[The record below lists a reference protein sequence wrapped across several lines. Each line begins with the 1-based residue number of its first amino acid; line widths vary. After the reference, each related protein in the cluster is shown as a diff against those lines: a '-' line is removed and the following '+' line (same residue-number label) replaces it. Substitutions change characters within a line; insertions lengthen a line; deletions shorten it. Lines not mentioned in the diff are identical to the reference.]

1 MREQLLY
8 LQSLGL
14 SQVDWSS
21 ILFLI
26 VAGTLYVVA
35 PPLGYVSSKRRM
47 LAASMWA
54 MIGKLAI
61 AIFRQ
66 CLFSLEALGGP
77 AVGNN
82 WNVTPVPAPTASRG
96 NGVFGAFDELL
107 PVLLALAETVAFLA
121 AIILFVFGIQRLV
134 RREPVPMQPHA
145 TERPGQP

>member
-77 AVGNN
+77 AAGNN
-82 WNVTPVPAPTASRG
+82 WNVMPVPAPTAARG
-96 NGVFGAFDELL
+96 SGLFGAFDELL
-107 PVLLALAETVAFLA
+107 PVLLTLAETVAFLA

-134 RREPVPMQPHA
+134 RREPVPMQPPA
-145 TERPGQP
+145 TERPGSI

>member
-1 MREQLLY
+1 
-8 LQSLGL
+8 
-14 SQVDWSS
+14 
-21 ILFLI
+21 
-26 VAGTLYVVA
+26 
-35 PPLGYVSSKRRM
+35 M

-96 NGVFGAFDELL
+96 NGLFGAFDELL
-107 PVLLALAETVAFLA
+107 PVLLTLAETVAFLA

-134 RREPVPMQPHA
+134 RREPLPMQPHA

>member
-77 AVGNN
+77 AAGNN
-82 WNVTPVPAPTASRG
+82 WNVVAAPSRG
-96 NGVFGAFDELL
+96 NGLFGAFDQLL
-107 PVLLALAETVAFLA
+107 PVLLTLAETVAFLA
-121 AIILFVFGIQRLV
+121 AVILFVFGIQRLV
-134 RREPVPMQPHA
+134 RREPVAVQPHPA
-145 TERPGQP
+145 ERQGQP

>member
-1 MREQLLY
+1 MRYPSESTAPGEAMREQLLY
-8 LQSLGL
+8 FQSLGL

-35 PPLGYVSSKRRM
+35 PPLGYVSSKRRL

-82 WNVTPVPAPTASRG
+82 WNVAPVPAPRASRG
-96 NGVFGAFDELL
+96 SGLFGTFDELL
-107 PVLLALAETVAFLA
+107 PVLLTLAETV
-121 AIILFVFGIQRLV
+121 
-134 RREPVPMQPHA
+134 
-145 TERPGQP
+145 